1 MARTNLAV
9 KHIDDDDIP
18 RIVGKRIKIES
29 LKKIEPKT
37 ENQKY
42 AMQEWACNQ
51 HLVMKGSAGTGKSFL
66 AIYMAMKDILL
77 KRGEQEKLI
86 VIRSAVATRELGFL
100 PGSLEE
106 KVAVYEEPY
115 VAIFEELF
123 PLLKNGSSAADKLR
137 EQKLYEFASSSYLR
151 GITFHNATIVVD
163 EISSMT
169 FHELDTIM
177 TRVGEGCRIIF
188 CGDEKQSD
196 LIHNKNDK
204 SGMYEFLNV
213 INKLEEF
220 SFVDFKPEDI
230 LRSKLVKRYILA
242 RDK

>member
-9 KHIDDDDIP
+9 KHIDDADIP
-18 RIVGKRIKIES
+18 RITGKRIKIES

-37 ENQKY
+37 DNQKY

-66 AIYMAMKDILL
+66 AVYMAMKDILL
-77 KRGEQEKLI
+77 KRGDQEKLI
-86 VIRSAVATRELGFL
+86 VIRSAVATRDLGFL
-100 PGSLEE
+100 KGSLEE
-106 KVAVYEEPY
+106 KIQIYEEPF
-115 VAIFEELF
+115 VAMFEELF
-123 PLLKNGSSAADKLR
+123 PTLKNGSSACDKLR

-163 EISSMT
+163 EIQNMT
-169 FHELDTIM
+169 LGELDTIM

-188 CGDEKQSD
+188 CGDERQTD
-196 LIHNKNDK
+196 LHKKDDK
-204 SGMYEFLNV
+204 SGMYDFLNI

-220 SFVDFKPEDI
+220 SFIDFKPEDI
-230 LRSKLVKRYILA
+230 VRSKLVKRYILA